1 VAGHLEEELDI
12 ESSVDD
18 AEEVGL
24 VGCYLYFIYT
34 GT

>member
-18 AEEVGL
+18 AEEVGF
-24 VGCYLYFIYT
+24 VRCYLYFIDT